1 MGRRG
6 ILEPEKV
13 CPVQRGEVLA
23 LSVQWSMTEVHWSQM
38 AWFSQQGL
46 VPSPQRPRAQQ
57 MSDGRMSVVSRASVI
72 PLQVGIPRL
81 STLFP
86 VDIDLAMEQVPAAQ
100 SYACTWPQACA
111 HASGLGPEEFKDLL
125 MG

>member
-1 MGRRG
+1 MALILGNLDKERVHALNRDLTGVEGGGGGVGRRG

-57 MSDGRMSVVSRASVI
+57 MSDGRMSVVS
-72 PLQVGIPRL
+72 
-81 STLFP
+81 
-86 VDIDLAMEQVPAAQ
+86 
-100 SYACTWPQACA
+100 
-111 HASGLGPEEFKDLL
+111 
-125 MG
+125 